1 MLLSLKPEYLNR
13 MIYSVYYFVLFWVK
27 LVFFTYLEQD
37 TPGLINVGISPII
50 APAAFDFHDEPDLSY
65 SMLNI
70 VVSKIIIFGAEL
82 LTTFQFPF
90 LFGIIFFKFL
100 FPVPSL
106 NNHRCLSFTFIHLSR
121 I

>member
-1 MLLSLKPEYLNR
+1 M
-13 MIYSVYYFVLFWVK
+13 F
-27 LVFFTYLEQD
+27 
-37 TPGLINVGISPII
+37 
-50 APAAFDFHDEPDLSY
+50 
-65 SMLNI
+65 NI

-90 LFGIIFFKFL
+90 LFCIIFFKFL